1 MTSDVGW
8 QEYEAAL
15 AFAVA
20 AHAGQRDKNGQ
31 PFINHPMRVDASFR
45 DPLLATIAILHDVIE
60 DTSTSL
66 NTVGVRWGR
75 QVAEAVDAL
84 SRREG
89 EVYTDYIERVSAHP
103 LAVEV
108 KRADIGDNLA
118 RIDEITDRAVRVE
131 LQKRYVAA
139 LKRLGWA

>member
-1 MTSDVGW
+1 M
-8 QEYEAAL
+8 
-15 AFAVA
+15 
-20 AHAGQRDKNGQ
+20 
-31 PFINHPMRVDASFR
+31 
-45 DPLLATIAILHDVIE
+45 
-60 DTSTSL
+60 
-66 NTVGVRWGR
+66 RWGR